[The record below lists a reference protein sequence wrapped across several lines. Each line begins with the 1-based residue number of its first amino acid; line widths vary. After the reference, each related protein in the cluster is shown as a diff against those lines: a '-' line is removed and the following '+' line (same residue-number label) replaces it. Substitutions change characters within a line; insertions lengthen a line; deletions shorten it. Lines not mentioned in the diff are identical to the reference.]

1 MIATRPVLLKEKLL
15 RTGYSCFLACVDLL
29 RLLSCHA
36 CAPISSGFAL
46 VVKDGKKI
54 KLVLHM
60 VAQLLP
66 RLLTPGSRRPGRG
79 TATRHLRRL
88 ADWVSYLARHGPP
101 DRLIHYKYIHLHIY
115 LLRPRRILGPM
126 ALAPHLKAFI
136 KGIPD
141 RRGERKDGQMQRKD
155 PS

>member
-1 MIATRPVLLKEKLL
+1 MFSSLRRPAASPFMSCL
-15 RTGYSCFLACVDLL
+15 RANLIWVRPRRERREENQARPGT
-29 RLLSCHA
+29 
-36 CAPISSGFAL
+36 I
-46 VVKDGKKI
+46 
-54 KLVLHM
+54 HM

-115 LLRPRRILGPM
+115 LLRLRRILGPM